1 MNSTL
6 NKSNSQKLSSS
17 SYLNDSKYN
26 STLLEKSKE
35 QKTIYHL
42 KIILLGDVSVGKTA
56 IINRYID
63 GKFDNNYSCTIN
75 VQTKTKEISLNQEI
89 SAEMT
94 IWDTCGEEK
103 FRALTRQYYR
113 DTNGILLIF
122 DLNNSKTFLNLK
134 TWLKDI
140 KEVAPKNVIIILIG
154 NKLDIRRN
162 INKEDIEKFIDDNFL
177 IYYEISAKNGINV
190 DLAFEKLARE
200 VVEKMREENENRLKE
215 FGESSLDDYNNIE
228 NIQLNR
234 RNNISNK
241 KFKCCKK

>member
-1 MNSTL
+1 MSITRQKDNKNISNNLSDSKFNSTL
-6 NKSNSQKLSSS
+6 IEKSNINKE
-17 SYLNDSKYN
+17 SYS
-26 STLLEKSKE
+26 
-35 QKTIYHL
+35 I

-56 IINRYID
+56 ILNRYID

-113 DTNGILLIF
+113 DTHGILLIF
-122 DLNNSKTFLNLK
+122 DLNNGKTFLNLK

>member
-1 MNSTL
+1 MNTTIQKTNKNTSQNLSDTKFNSFLIDKSNL
-6 NKSNSQKLSSS
+6 NKT
-17 SYLNDSKYN
+17 SYS
-26 STLLEKSKE
+26 
-35 QKTIYHL
+35 I
-42 KIILLGDVSVGKTA
+42 KIILLGDVAVGKTA
-56 IINRYID
+56 ILNRYID
-63 GKFDNNYSCTIN
+63 GKFDENYSCTIN
-75 VQTKTKEISLNQEI
+75 VQSRKKEISFNQEI
-89 SAEMT
+89 SIEMS

-113 DTNGILLIF
+113 ESNGILLIF
-122 DLNNSKTFLNLK
+122 DLNNIKTFLNLK

>member
-1 MNSTL
+1 
-6 NKSNSQKLSSS
+6 
-17 SYLNDSKYN
+17 
-26 STLLEKSKE
+26 
-35 QKTIYHL
+35 
-42 KIILLGDVSVGKTA
+42 
-56 IINRYID
+56 
-63 GKFDNNYSCTIN
+63 
-75 VQTKTKEISLNQEI
+75 
-89 SAEMT
+89 MT